1 MHAELDFFFLVG
13 VFGIK
18 LVTQNLC

>member
-1 MHAELDFFFLVG
+1 MPSWISFFLVG

-18 LVTQNLC
+18 LVAQNLR